1 MKKIAFLLA
10 ALMLLTAGL
19 AGCGGSD
26 GAGAGTPDD
35 SQADAQAPT
44 DAGSS
49 DAKDSGAD
57 ADAGAD
63 AAGEGAVDRIKAAG
77 KIVMLTN
84 AQFPPFEYTDD
95 AGNPVG
101 VDPDLAQAIADELG
115 VELEI
120 VDMDF
125 DGLVDALKAN
135 KGDFIAAGFTI
146 SEERMKEVDFS
157 VEYVTSAQMVV
168 IPKGSDL
175 AADDA
180 ALSGKTISVQE
191 GTTGDFYASGDQDM
205 TSSTIAD
212 ANVLRFKSGI
222 EAGMAVASGK
232 ADAMII
238 DELPATKIVEA
249 QSDTLELLPTKLTD
263 EQYAFAVNKGCED
276 LLEVINKVLGDMA
289 ANGKVDE
296 LVNTHMG
303 V

>member
-26 GAGAGTPDD
+26 GAGAGTPDN

-125 DGLVDALKAN
+125 DGLVDAA
-135 KGDFIAAGFTI
+135 FPSSEIVPSSFT
-146 SEERMKEVDFS
+146 
-157 VEYVTSAQMVV
+157 
-168 IPKGSDL
+168 
-175 AADDA
+175 
-180 ALSGKTISVQE
+180 
-191 GTTGDFYASGDQDM
+191 
-205 TSSTIAD
+205 
-212 ANVLRFKSGI
+212 
-222 EAGMAVASGK
+222 
-232 ADAMII
+232 
-238 DELPATKIVEA
+238 
-249 QSDTLELLPTKLTD
+249 
-263 EQYAFAVNKGCED
+263 
-276 LLEVINKVLGDMA
+276 
-289 ANGKVDE
+289 
-296 LVNTHMG
+296 
-303 V
+303 